1 MVNLTDIVGQDP
13 VLEQLFKGLGGIRR
27 PHAYIFAGPAGVG
40 RRTTALAL
48 ARTLLCHQP
57 VTVVNGTWFPHLP
70 ADMPL
75 PRACGQ
81 CPDCRMMADN
91 AAHGDFHLIYKE
103 LAAFHNDPAVRSR
116 VMQDLSIDVIRS
128 FLIEPAWRSAS
139 RGRGRVFV
147 IKQAEL
153 MSNVAQNALLKTLE
167 EPPPGVTIILLAEQ
181 PEQLLPTTLSRCR
194 LLRFG
199 LLPRAFVRDK
209 LVEQSLP
216 PAQAEFWAD
225 FTDGAIGKA
234 MAFHKLDLYETKREL
249 LDHVAAMNRAGD
261 AELGER
267 LAKLSEKLADTIAK
281 NSRQGQTEMSKTL
294 AVRTA
299 AGMLMELLASFFRDA
314 LTLAA
319 GADRPL
325 ANRDQRLAL
334 NALTARMDRLS
345 LVGAIEQL
353 SELESLL
360 WRNVNPKTI
369 WDNVVITC
377 ASAPPLRV

>member
-1 MVNLTDIVGQDP
+1 VLSLTDIVGQDR
-13 VLEQLFKGLGGIRR
+13 VLEQLFRGLCGIRR

-48 ARTLLCHQP
+48 ARTLLCHTP
-57 VTVVNGTWFPHLP
+57 TAAPNGPRLTGLP
-70 ADMPL
+70 ADTLL
-75 PRACGQ
+75 PQACGH
-81 CPDCRMMADN
+81 CPDCRMLADN
-91 AAHGDFHLIYKE
+91 AHGDFHLIYKE
-103 LAAFHNDPAVRSR
+103 LAAFHDDPAVRSR

-128 FLIEPAWRSAS
+128 FLIEPAWRSPS

-147 IKQAEL
+147 IQQAEL
-153 MSNVAQNALLKTLE
+153 MSPAAQNALLKTLE

-216 PAQAEFWAD
+216 PEQAEFWAA

-234 MAFHKLDLYETKREL
+234 LAFHRLDLYDTKREL
-249 LDHVAAMNRAGD
+249 LDHVAILNRAGD
-261 AELGER
+261 AELGDR
-267 LAKLSEKLADTIAK
+267 LAKLSESLAETVAK
-281 NSRQGQTEMSKTL
+281 QSRQGQTEMSKTL

-314 LTLAA
+314 LTLACEA
-319 GADRPL
+319 GRPL
-325 ANRDQRLAL
+325 ANQDQLPALQTLAARL
-334 NALTARMDRLS
+334 DRRGL
-345 LVGAIEQL
+345 ATIIEQL

-377 ASAPPLRV
+377 ASAAPLRA

>member
-1 MVNLTDIVGQDP
+1 MLNLTDIVGQDR
-13 VLEQLFKGLGGIRR
+13 VLEQLYQGLCGIRR

-57 VTVVNGTWFPHLP
+57 ATTANGGRFPALP
-70 ADMPL
+70 ADLPL
-75 PRACGQ
+75 PRACGH
-81 CPDCRMMADN
+81 CHDCRMMADN
-91 AAHGDFHLIYKE
+91 AAHGDFHLVYKE
-103 LAAFHNDPAVRSR
+103 LAAFHDDPAVRSR

-153 MSNVAQNALLKTLE
+153 MSLAAQNALLKTLE

-199 LLPRAFVRDK
+199 LLPREFVREK
-209 LVEQSLP
+209 LLEQSLP
-216 PAQAEFWAD
+216 PIQAEFWAA

-234 MAFHKLDLYETKREL
+234 MAFHQLDLYDTKREL
-249 LDHVAAMNRAGD
+249 LDHVAALNRAGD
-261 AELGER
+261 AELGDR
-267 LAKLSEKLADTIAK
+267 LAKLSESLADTVAK
-281 NSRQGQTEMSKTL
+281 TSRQGQTEMSKTL

-314 LTLAA
+314 LTLACGA
-319 GADRPL
+319 GRPL
-325 ANRDQRLAL
+325 ANQDQPQPLHALAARLDRVAL
-334 NALTARMDRLS
+334 AQT
-345 LVGAIEQL
+345 IEQL

-377 ASAPPLRV
+377 ASAAPLRV